1 MTPLACSKERSLTKY
16 EEEILRSLRRI
27 TRAIDI
33 HSRRLAQAHR
43 LTGPQLVCL
52 RQIHK
57 DVETTP
63 SALARQ
69 ISLSQA
75 TVTGILDRLASR
87 GLLVRVRS
95 ETDRRRVML
104 TLTEAGRAVA
114 ESAPSP
120 LQQRFAERLG
130 ALPADGQAQI
140 AAVLQQIVT
149 MMEADAIKA
158 SPILATGAS
167 LDEDE

>member
-1 MTPLACSKERSLTKY
+1 MTTY

-57 DVETTP
+57 DGETTP

-75 TVTGILDRLASR
+75 TVTGILDRLAAR
-87 GLLVRVRS
+87 GLVTRVRS
-95 ETDRRRVML
+95 ESDRRRVML
-104 TLTEAGRAVA
+104 TLTAAGRAVA
-114 ESAPSP
+114 DTAPSP
-120 LQQRFAERLG
+120 LQQRFADRLT
-130 ALPADGQAQI
+130 ALPEEGQARI
-140 AAVLQQIVT
+140 AEVLQQIVT

-158 SPILATGAS
+158 SPMLVPGAS